1 MAIFD
6 SIGDRL
12 RREREELGL
21 SQSDIASAIAS
32 AGASGTT
39 RQSQSLYE
47 KGKRVPDSA
56 YLAVIASLGID
67 VGFVLTGAKTPKAV
81 LDNMRLAAQITIDA
95 DMSAEEKAA
104 LMERFQDM
112 ARAAPSVIAN
122 RVAEA
127 TTYEYSPVRRLRSD
141 QIDLL
146 DAYERCA
153 PDARQAAIKLLASA
167 AQSQCDTRTA
177 KRSTPKPPHDAG

>member
-1 MAIFD
+1 MWA
-6 SIGDRL
+6 RY
-12 RREREELGL
+12 E
-21 SQSDIASAIAS
+21 
-32 AGASGTT
+32 AGAEPGSAVLT
-39 RQSQSLYE
+39 R
-47 KGKRVPDSA
+47 
-56 YLAVIASLGID
+56 LAASGID

-81 LDNMRLAAQITIDA
+81 LENMRLAAQITIDA
-95 DMSAEEKAA
+95 DIPEEEKAS

-112 ARAAPSVIAN
+112 ARAASSVAAN
-122 RVAEA
+122 GVAEA
-127 TTYEYSPVRRLRSD
+127 ATSEYSPVRHLRSD

-177 KRSTPKPPHDAG
+177 KRSTPKPPRNMS